1 MLSSRET
8 VHIDSL
14 ILDPNNYR
22 FIDRPEYKEV
32 SEEDVADP
40 RVQQRT
46 LNFIWGRNKE
56 NIKDLITSFRENSF
70 LDIEQIQVKQV
81 LDKYLVLEGNRRTAT
96 LKFFWEEYNLGM
108 DIGNINPE
116 IFERI
121 PVVVIDKEDPIQHL
135 ITMGLHHISGKK
147 RWSAVNEAQLM
158 NDLIETHGL
167 LEAEVGRKLG
177 ISTYML
183 RRSRRTL
190 YLINQ
195 YKASDYG
202 DQFKTDMYYIFQSI
216 IGSPILKEWI
226 KWDDYEYRA
235 TNLRNTERLFNWLST
250 TDDENRDEE
259 EGKEDLEKKNLNIR
273 EPIINQYR
281 QIKTLEQIIY
291 DENALR
297 IMEEK
302 GDLTKAY
309 TFSKAVGESKLNDA
323 ITTIKEGAQL
333 AYNFKDLITANDFD
347 ELKSIK
353 DFIASLLPISQ
364 SQIIAEERKSSI
376 FFLQLERH
384 FSEVQIVKYRRL
396 KDVNIKHINRI
407 NLFAGGNNRG
417 KTTILETFYLLT
429 QANNLN
435 AYIDLVRYRGKFSG
449 EFNSK
454 WVDKYFTNDVELKST
469 FNNVHADLHIHKE
482 ETTDDIDKS
491 GYLNSLMAEAAINN
505 QDLTSTMHLFT
516 NKAPDYRY
524 AKTQSLC
531 TSAFTSPYR
540 HNEQLLHIAHRQA
553 IENKYFDEIVSFI
566 NTTLDES
573 IEKIDLV
580 NDQGEYRFKVSS
592 NKQEQVLDITEYGE
606 GLQRV
611 FEIALLLGYCQDGVL
626 CIDEIDSALH
636 NSLLIPFSQ
645 FVQQV
650 SERFNVQVFASTHS
664 KECID
669 AFVKNDYKTSDI
681 TAYAL
686 VEEEGKIK
694 CKYIDGERL
703 EQLVDSINLDIR

>member
-1 MLSSRET
+1 MASTRKT
-8 VHIDSL
+8 VDIDSL

-22 FIDRPEYKEV
+22 FIDRPEYREV
-32 SEEDVADP
+32 PEDMVADH

-46 LNFIWGRNKE
+46 LNFLWGRNKE

-81 LDKYLVLEGNRRTAT
+81 NDKYLVLEGNRRTAT

-108 DIGNINPE
+108 DIGNINSD
-116 IFERI
+116 IFRQI
-121 PVVVIDKEDPIQHL
+121 PVVIIDREDPVQHL

-158 NDLIETHGL
+158 NDLIEIHGL
-167 LEAEVGRKLG
+167 SEAEVGKKLG
-177 ISTYML
+177 ITTYML

-195 YKASDYG
+195 FKESDYG

-216 IGSPILKEWI
+216 VGSPKLKEWI
-226 KWDDYEYRA
+226 AWSDHEYKA
-235 TNLRNTERLFNWLST
+235 TNLNNVERLFNWLST
-250 TDDENRDEE
+250 TDDEYSDDENT
-259 EGKEDLEKKNLNIR
+259 KTDSEKKSFNTR
-273 EPIINQYR
+273 EQIINQYR
-281 QIKTLEQIIY
+281 QIKTLEEIIN
-291 DENALR
+291 DEKALKV
-297 IMEEK
+297 METS

-309 TFSKAVGESKLNDA
+309 TFSKAVGESKLHNA
-323 ITTIKEGAQL
+323 ISTIKDGMLL
-333 AYNFKDLITANDFD
+333 AYNFKDLITVNDFE
-347 ELKSIK
+347 ELKSVK
-353 DFIASLLPISQ
+353 DFIGSLLPISQ
-364 SQIIAEERKSSI
+364 AQIIAEERRSSL
-376 FFLQLERH
+376 FFTQLKTH
-384 FSEVQIVKYRRL
+384 FSEIHIVKYRRL
-396 KDVNIKHINRI
+396 EDLKVRHINRI

-454 WVDKYFTNDVELKST
+454 WVDKYFINAVELKST
-469 FNNVHADLHIHKE
+469 FNTIKADLHIHKQ
-482 ETTDDIDKS
+482 ETIDDIDKS
-491 GYLNSLMAEAAINN
+491 GYINSLMIDASIDN
-505 QDLTSTMHLFT
+505 QELSSTMHLFS
-516 NKAPDYRY
+516 NKSPDYRY
-524 AKTQSLC
+524 AKTQVLC
-531 TSAFTSPYR
+531 MSAFTSPYR
-540 HNEQLLHIAHRQA
+540 HNEQLLYIAHRQA
-553 IENKYFDEIVSFI
+553 IENKYFDEIISFI
-566 NTTLDES
+566 NTSLDQS

-592 NKQEQVLDITEYGE
+592 NSHDQVLDLTEYGE
-606 GLQRV
+606 GVQRV
-611 FEIALLLGYCQDGVL
+611 FEIALLMGYCKNGVL

-636 NSLLIPFSQ
+636 NSLLIPFSK
-645 FVQQV
+645 FVHRV
-650 SERFNVQVFASTHS
+650 AEKYNVQIFASTHS

-669 AFVKNDYKTSDI
+669 AFITNDNKTSDI

-686 VEEEGKIK
+686 VEEDGKIK

-703 EQLVDSINLDIR
+703 EQLVESINFDIR

>member
-1 MLSSRET
+1 MSISRET

-22 FIDRPEYKEV
+22 FIDRPEYREV
-32 SEEDVADP
+32 PEDMVADP
-40 RVQQRT
+40 RIQQRT

-56 NIKDLITSFRENSF
+56 NIKDLITSFRENGF

-81 LDKYLVLEGNRRTAT
+81 GDKYLVLEGNRRTAT
-96 LKFFWEEYNLGM
+96 LKFFWEEYNQGL
-108 DIGNINPE
+108 DIGNINSQTFDE
-116 IFERI
+116 I

-167 LEAEVGRKLG
+167 SEEEVCNKLG
-177 ISTYML
+177 ISKYTL

-195 YKASDYG
+195 YKRSDYG
-202 DQFKTDMYYIFQSI
+202 DQFKTDMFYIFQSI
-216 IGSPILKEWI
+216 IGSPILKQWI
-226 KWDDYEYRA
+226 SWNDLEYSADNEINVNRI
-235 TNLRNTERLFNWLST
+235 FNWLST
-250 TDDENRDEE
+250 TDDEDANEE
-259 EGKEDLEKKNLNIR
+259 QEDLEKKNVNTR

-281 QIKTLEQIIY
+281 QIKTLEQVIY

-297 IMEEK
+297 IMEES
-302 GDLTKAY
+302 GDLTKAF
-309 TFSKAVGESKLNDA
+309 TFSKAVGESKLSDA
-323 ITTIKEGAQL
+323 IANIRDNTQL
-333 AYNFKDLITANDFD
+333 AYNFKDLITANDYE
-347 ELKSIK
+347 ELKSIT
-353 DFIASLLPISQ
+353 DSISNLLPISQ
-364 SQIIAEERKSSI
+364 SQIISEERKSSI
-376 FFLQLERH
+376 FFTQLERH
-384 FSEVQIVKYRRL
+384 FSEVHIVKYRRL
-396 KDVNIKHINRI
+396 EDVTVKHIRRI

-454 WVDKYFTNDVELKST
+454 WVNKYFTNNVNLKST
-469 FNNVHADLHIHKE
+469 FNNVEADLSIHKE

-491 GYLNSLMAEAAINN
+491 GYLNSLMADADIDN
-505 QDLTSTMHLFT
+505 QDLASTMHLFS

-524 AKTQSLC
+524 AKTQILC

-553 IENKYFDEIVSFI
+553 IENKYFDSIISFI
-566 NTTLDES
+566 NTSLDKS

-592 NKQEQVLDITEYGE
+592 STQEEVLDITEYGE

-611 FEIALLLGYCQDGVL
+611 FEIALLLGYCKDGVL

-636 NSLLIPFSQ
+636 NSLMIPFSK

-650 SERFNVQVFASTHS
+650 AEQFNVQVFASTHS

-669 AFVKNDYKTSDI
+669 AFVKNDYNISDI

-686 VEEEGKIK
+686 IEEDGHVK

-703 EQLVDSINLDIR
+703 EQLIDSINFDIR

>member
-1 MLSSRET
+1 MLSTRET

-32 SEEDVADP
+32 PEDMVSDH

-70 LDIEQIQVKQV
+70 LDIEQIQVKIV
-81 LDKYLVLEGNRRTAT
+81 GDKYLVLEGNRRTAT

-108 DIGNINPE
+108 DIGNINPD
-116 IFERI
+116 IFSQI
-121 PVVVIDKEDPIQHL
+121 PVVVIDREDPIQHL

-158 NDLIETHGL
+158 NDLIEIHGL
-167 LEAEVGRKLG
+167 PEGEVGKKLG

-195 YKASDYG
+195 FKESDYG

-216 IGSPILKEWI
+216 VGSPILKEWI
-226 KWDDYEYRA
+226 EWDDNEYKA
-235 TNLRNTERLFNWLST
+235 TNLRNTERLFNWLSV
-250 TDDENRDEE
+250 TDDENADDDDE
-259 EGKEDLEKKNLNIR
+259 KADLDKKNLNTR
-273 EPIINQYR
+273 EQIINQYR
-281 QIKTLEQIIY
+281 QIKTLEEIIN
-291 DENALR
+291 DENALK
-297 IMEEK
+297 IMETS

-309 TFSKAVGESKLNDA
+309 TFSKAVGESKLHNA
-323 ITTIKEGAQL
+323 IATIKDGMQL
-333 AYNFKDLITANDFD
+333 AYNFKDLITANDYD
-347 ELKSIK
+347 ELKSVK
-353 DFIASLLPISQ
+353 DFIGTLLPISQ
-364 SQIIAEERKSSI
+364 AQIIAEERRSSI
-376 FFLQLERH
+376 FFSQLEKQ
-384 FSEVQIVKYRRL
+384 FSEIHIVKYRRL
-396 KDVNIKHINRI
+396 EDVTVKHINRI

-417 KTTILETFYLLT
+417 KTTILETFYLLS

-454 WVDKYFTNDVELKST
+454 WIDKYFTNAVELKSI
-469 FNNVHADLHIHKE
+469 FNNVEADLHIHKK
-482 ETTDDIDKS
+482 ETIDDIDKS
-491 GYLNSLMAEAAINN
+491 GYINSLMVDASINS
-505 QDLTSTMHLFT
+505 QDLTSIMHLFS
-516 NKAPDYRY
+516 NKSPEYRY
-524 AKTQSLC
+524 VKTQILC

-540 HNEQLLHIAHRQA
+540 HNEQLLYIAHRQA
-553 IENKYFDEIVSFI
+553 IENKYFDEIISFI
-566 NTTLDES
+566 NTSLDQS

-592 NKQEQVLDITEYGE
+592 NRNEQVLDLTEYGE

-611 FEIALLLGYCQDGVL
+611 FEIALLLGYCKDGVL

-645 FVQQV
+645 FVHRV
-650 SERFNVQVFASTHS
+650 AEKYNVQIFASTHS

-669 AFVKNDYKTSDI
+669 AFIKNDHKTSDI

-686 VEEEGKIK
+686 LEEDGKIK

-703 EQLVDSINLDIR
+703 EQLVESINFDIR

>member
-1 MLSSRET
+1 MPSSRET
-8 VHIDSL
+8 VHIDNL

-22 FIDRPEYKEV
+22 FIDRPEYREV
-32 SEEDVADP
+32 PEDMVADP
-40 RVQQRT
+40 RIQQRT

-56 NIKDLITSFRENSF
+56 NIKDLITSFRENGF
-70 LDIEQIQVKQV
+70 LDIEQIQVKQIG
-81 LDKYLVLEGNRRTAT
+81 DKYLVLEGNRRTAT
-96 LKFFWEEYNLGM
+96 LKFFWEEYNQGI
-108 DIGNINPE
+108 DIGNISNN
-116 IFERI
+116 IFEQI
-121 PVVVIDKEDPIQHL
+121 PVVLIDREDPIQHL

-158 NDLIETHGL
+158 NDLIETYGL
-167 LEAEVGRKLG
+167 SEEDVCNKLG
-177 ISTYML
+177 ISKHTL

-195 YKASDYG
+195 YKVSDYG
-202 DQFKTDMYYIFQSI
+202 DQFKTDMFYIFQSI

-226 KWDDYEYRA
+226 NWNDYDYSADNEI
-235 TNLRNTERLFNWLST
+235 NVNRLFNWLST
-250 TDDENRDEE
+250 IDDEDANEE
-259 EGKEDLEKKNLNIR
+259 QQEYSEKKNLNTR

-297 IMEEK
+297 IMEES
-302 GDLTKAY
+302 GDLIKAF
-309 TFSKAVGESKLNDA
+309 TFSKAVGESKLGDA
-323 ITTIKEGAQL
+323 IATIKNNTQL
-333 AYNFKDLITANDFD
+333 AYNFKDLITANDYE
-347 ELKSIK
+347 ELKSIRES
-353 DFIASLLPISQ
+353 ISNLLPISQ
-364 SQIIAEERKSSI
+364 AQVIAEERKSSI
-376 FFLQLERH
+376 LFEQLRQH
-384 FSEVQIVKYRRL
+384 FSEIEIVKYRRL
-396 KDVNIKHINRI
+396 EDVNVKHIKRI

-454 WVDKYFTNDVELKST
+454 WVDKYFTNNVNLKST
-469 FNNVHADLHIHKE
+469 FNNLEADLYIHKE

-491 GYLNSLMAEAAINN
+491 GYLNSLMADASIDNK
-505 QDLTSTMHLFT
+505 DLTSTMHLFS

-524 AKTQSLC
+524 AKTQILC

-553 IENKYFDEIVSFI
+553 IENKYFDSIISFI
-566 NTTLDES
+566 NTSLDNS

-592 NKQEQVLDITEYGE
+592 KTQEEVLDITEYGE

-611 FEIALLLGYCQDGVL
+611 FEIALLLGYCKDGVL

-636 NSLLIPFSQ
+636 NSLLIPFSK

-650 SERFNVQVFASTHS
+650 AEQFNVQVFASTHS

-669 AFVKNDYKTSDI
+669 AFVKNDYNTSDI

-686 VEEEGKIK
+686 VEEEGRVK

-703 EQLVDSINLDIR
+703 EQLIDSINFDIR

>member
-1 MLSSRET
+1 MSSSRET

-22 FIDRPEYKEV
+22 FVDRPEYREV
-32 SEEDVADP
+32 PEDMVADP

-56 NIKDLITSFRENSF
+56 NIKDLITSFRENGF
-70 LDIEQIQVKQV
+70 LDIEQIQVKQIG
-81 LDKYLVLEGNRRTAT
+81 DKYLVLEGNRRTAT
-96 LKFFWEEYNLGM
+96 LKFFWEEYNQGM
-108 DIGNINPE
+108 DVGNINPD
-116 IFERI
+116 IFVQI
-121 PVVVIDKEDPIQHL
+121 PVVVIDREDPIQHL

-158 NDLIETHGL
+158 NDLIETYGL
-167 LEAEVGRKLG
+167 SEEEVCNKLG
-177 ISTYML
+177 ISKYTL

-195 YKASDYG
+195 YKRSDYG
-202 DQFKTDMYYIFQSI
+202 DQFKTDMFYIFQSI

-226 KWDDYEYRA
+226 SWNDWDYSADNEI
-235 TNLRNTERLFNWLST
+235 NVNRLFNWLST
-250 TDDENRDEE
+250 TDDEDANEE
-259 EGKEDLEKKNLNIR
+259 EREDLEKKKLNTR

-297 IMEEK
+297 IMEES

-309 TFSKAVGESKLNDA
+309 TFSKAVGESKLSDA
-323 ITTIKEGAQL
+323 IATIRDNTQL
-333 AYNFKDLITANDFD
+333 AYNFKDLITANDYE

-353 DFIASLLPISQ
+353 DSISNLLPISQ
-364 SQIIAEERKSSI
+364 AQVIAEERKSSI
-376 FFLQLERH
+376 FFTQLETH

-396 KDVNIKHINRI
+396 EDVTVKHIKRI

-454 WVDKYFTNDVELKST
+454 WVDKYFTNNVNLKST
-469 FNNVHADLHIHKE
+469 FNNVEADLYIHKE
-482 ETTDDIDKS
+482 ETTDDIDKA
-491 GYLNSLMAEAAINN
+491 GYLNSLMADAGIDN
-505 QDLTSTMHLFT
+505 QDLTSTMHLFS

-524 AKTQSLC
+524 AKTQILC

-553 IENKYFDEIVSFI
+553 IENKYFDSIISFI
-566 NTTLDES
+566 NTSLDKS

-592 NKQEQVLDITEYGE
+592 RTQEEVLDITEYGE

-611 FEIALLLGYCQDGVL
+611 FEIALLLGYCKDGVL

-636 NSLLIPFSQ
+636 NSLLIPFSK

-650 SERFNVQVFASTHS
+650 AEQFNVQVFASTHS

-669 AFVKNDYKTSDI
+669 AFVKNDYNAADI

-686 VEEEGKIK
+686 VEEDGKVM

-703 EQLVDSINLDIR
+703 EQLVDSINFDIR

>member
-1 MLSSRET
+1 MSSSRET

-22 FIDRPEYKEV
+22 FIDRPEYREV
-32 SEEDVADP
+32 PEDMVADP
-40 RVQQRT
+40 RIQQRT

-56 NIKDLITSFRENSF
+56 NIKDLITSFRENGF

-81 LDKYLVLEGNRRTAT
+81 GDKYLVLEGNRRTAT
-96 LKFFWEEYNLGM
+96 LKFFWEEYNQGI
-108 DIGNINPE
+108 DIGNINSQTFDE
-116 IFERI
+116 I

-167 LEAEVGRKLG
+167 SEEEVCNKLG
-177 ISTYML
+177 ISKYTL

-195 YKASDYG
+195 FKRSDYG
-202 DQFKTDMYYIFQSI
+202 DQFKTDMFYIFQSI
-216 IGSPILKEWI
+216 IGSPILKQWI
-226 KWDDYEYRA
+226 SWNDLEYSA
-235 TNLRNTERLFNWLST
+235 DNELNLNRLFNWLST
-250 TDDENRDEE
+250 TDDEDANEE
-259 EGKEDLEKKNLNIR
+259 QEDLEKKNVNTR

-297 IMEEK
+297 IMEES
-302 GDLTKAY
+302 GDLTKAF
-309 TFSKAVGESKLNDA
+309 TFSKAVGESKLSDA
-323 ITTIKEGAQL
+323 IANIRDNTQL
-333 AYNFKDLITANDFD
+333 AYNFKDLITANDYE
-347 ELKSIK
+347 ELKSIT
-353 DFIASLLPISQ
+353 DSISNLLPISQ
-364 SQIIAEERKSSI
+364 SQIISEERKSSI
-376 FFLQLERH
+376 FFTQLERH
-384 FSEVQIVKYRRL
+384 FSEVKIVKYRRL
-396 KDVNIKHINRI
+396 EDVTVKHIRRI

-454 WVDKYFTNDVELKST
+454 WVNKYFTNNVNLKST
-469 FNNVHADLHIHKE
+469 FNNVEADLSIHKE

-491 GYLNSLMAEAAINN
+491 GYLNSLMADADIDN
-505 QDLTSTMHLFT
+505 QDLASTMHLFS

-524 AKTQSLC
+524 AKTQILC

-553 IENKYFDEIVSFI
+553 IENKYFDSIISFI
-566 NTTLDES
+566 NTSLDKS

-592 NKQEQVLDITEYGE
+592 STQEEVLDITEYGE

-611 FEIALLLGYCQDGVL
+611 FEIALLLGYCKDGVL

-636 NSLLIPFSQ
+636 NSLLIPFSK

-650 SERFNVQVFASTHS
+650 AEQFNVQVFASTHS

-669 AFVKNDYKTSDI
+669 AFVKNDYNTSDI

-686 VEEEGKIK
+686 VEEDGRVK

-703 EQLVDSINLDIR
+703 EQLIDSINFDIR

>member
-1 MLSSRET
+1 MSSSRET

-22 FIDRPEYKEV
+22 FIDRLEYREVPE
-32 SEEDVADP
+32 DMVADP
-40 RVQQRT
+40 RIQQRT

-56 NIKDLITSFRENSF
+56 NIKDLITSFRENGF
-70 LDIEQIQVKQV
+70 LDIEQIQVKQ
-81 LDKYLVLEGNRRTAT
+81 LGDKYLVLEGNRRTAT
-96 LKFFWEEYNLGM
+96 LKFFWEEYNQGI
-108 DIGNINPE
+108 DIGNINPQTFDE
-116 IFERI
+116 I
-121 PVVVIDKEDPIQHL
+121 PVVIIDKEDPIQHL

-167 LEAEVGRKLG
+167 SEEEVCNKLG
-177 ISTYML
+177 ISKYTL

-195 YKASDYG
+195 YKQSDYG
-202 DQFKTDMYYIFQSI
+202 DQFKTDMFYIFQSI
-216 IGSPILKEWI
+216 IGSPILKQWI
-226 KWDDYEYRA
+226 NWNDGGYSADNE
-235 TNLRNTERLFNWLST
+235 TNLNRLFNWLST
-250 TDDENRDEE
+250 TDDEDANEE
-259 EGKEDLEKKNLNIR
+259 IREDSEKKNLNTR

-297 IMEEK
+297 IMEES
-302 GDLTKAY
+302 GDLTKAF
-309 TFSKAVGESKLNDA
+309 TFSKAVGESKLSDA
-323 ITTIKEGAQL
+323 IATIRDNTQL
-333 AYNFKDLITANDFD
+333 AYNFKDLITANDYE

-353 DFIASLLPISQ
+353 DSISNLLPISQ
-364 SQIIAEERKSSI
+364 AQVIAEERKSSI
-376 FFLQLERH
+376 FFTPLETH

-396 KDVNIKHINRI
+396 EDVTVKHIKRI

-454 WVDKYFTNDVELKST
+454 WVDKYFTNNVNLKSI
-469 FNNVHADLHIHKE
+469 FNNVETDLYIHKE

-491 GYLNSLMAEAAINN
+491 GYLNSLMADASIDN
-505 QDLTSTMHLFT
+505 QDLTSTMHLFS

-524 AKTQSLC
+524 AKAQILC

-553 IENKYFDEIVSFI
+553 IENKYFDSIISFI
-566 NTTLDES
+566 NTSLDKS
-573 IEKIDLV
+573 IDKIDLV
-580 NDQGEYRFKVSS
+580 NDKGEYRFKVSS
-592 NKQEQVLDITEYGE
+592 SIQQEVLDITEYGE

-611 FEIALLLGYCQDGVL
+611 FEIALLLGYCKDGVL

-636 NSLLIPFSQ
+636 NSLLIPFSK

-650 SERFNVQVFASTHS
+650 AEQFNVQVFASTHS

-669 AFVKNDYKTSDI
+669 AFVKNDYNTSDI

-686 VEEEGKIK
+686 VEEDGHVK

-703 EQLVDSINLDIR
+703 EQLIDSINFDIR

>member
-8 VHIDSL
+8 VYIDNL

-22 FIDRPEYKEV
+22 FIDRAEYREVPE
-32 SEEDVADP
+32 DMVADP

-56 NIKDLITSFRENSF
+56 NIKDLITSFRENGF

-81 LDKYLVLEGNRRTAT
+81 GDKYLVLEGNRRTAT
-96 LKFFWEEYNLGM
+96 LKFFWEEFNQGM
-108 DIGNINPE
+108 DIGNLDPQ
-116 IFERI
+116 IFNEI
-121 PVVVIDKEDPIQHL
+121 PVVVRDREDPVQHL

-158 NDLIETHGL
+158 NDLIETYHL
-167 LEAEVGRKLG
+167 TEDDVCNKLG
-177 ISTYML
+177 ITKYTL

-190 YLINQ
+190 FLINQ
-195 YKASDYG
+195 YKRSDYG
-202 DQFKTDMYYIFQSI
+202 DQFQTDMFYIFQSI
-216 IGSPILKEWI
+216 VGSPKLKEWI
-226 KWDDYEYRA
+226 EWNDWDYHADNRINA
-235 TNLRNTERLFNWLST
+235 NRIFNWLST
-250 TDDENRDEE
+250 IDDEDTNEE
-259 EGKEDLEKKNLNIR
+259 EREELEKKNLNTR

-281 QIKTLEQIIY
+281 QIKTLEQIVY

-297 IMEEK
+297 IMEET

-309 TFSKAVGESKLNDA
+309 TFSKAVGESKLSDA
-323 ITTIKEGAQL
+323 ISTIRDNTQL
-333 AYNFKDLITANDFD
+333 AYNFKDLITPADYE
-347 ELKSIK
+347 ELKAIK
-353 DFIASLLPISQ
+353 DSISNLLPIGQ
-364 SQIIAEERKSSI
+364 AQILAEERKSSV
-376 FFLQLERH
+376 FFTQIENH
-384 FSEVQIVKYRRL
+384 FSEVNIVRYRKL
-396 KDVNIKHINRI
+396 EDMTVKHINRI
-407 NLFAGGNNRG
+407 NLFAGGNNKG
-417 KTTILETFYLLT
+417 KTTILEAFYLLT

-454 WVDKYFTNDVELKST
+454 WIERYFTNDVELKST
-469 FNNVHADLHIHKE
+469 FNNAEADLYIHKE

-491 GYLNSLMAEAAINN
+491 GYINSLMADAAINN
-505 QDLTSTMHLFT
+505 QELTSTMHLFS
-516 NKAPDYRY
+516 NKAPHYRY
-524 AKTQSLC
+524 ARTQILC
-531 TSAFTSPYR
+531 TAAFTSPYR

-553 IENKYFDEIVSFI
+553 IENKYFDEIISFI
-566 NTTLDES
+566 NTRLDKS

-580 NDQGEYRFKVSS
+580 NDQGEYRFRISS
-592 NKQEQVLDITEYGE
+592 TSQQQVLDITEYGE

-611 FEIALLLGYCQDGVL
+611 FEIALLLGYCKDGVL

-636 NSLLIPFSQ
+636 NSLLVPFSE
-645 FVQQV
+645 FIQQV
-650 SERFNVQVFASTHS
+650 ATRFNVQVFASTHS

-669 AFVKNDYKTSDI
+669 AFVKNEDKVSDI

-694 CKYIDGERL
+694 CKYVDGERL
-703 EQLVDSINLDIR
+703 EQLVDSINFDIR

>member
-1 MLSSRET
+1 MSSSRET

-22 FIDRPEYKEV
+22 FIDRPEYREV
-32 SEEDVADP
+32 PEDMVADP
-40 RVQQRT
+40 RIQQRT

-56 NIKDLITSFRENSF
+56 NIKDLITSFRENGF

-81 LDKYLVLEGNRRTAT
+81 GDKYLVLEGNRRTAT
-96 LKFFWEEYNLGM
+96 LKFFWEEYNQGI
-108 DIGNINPE
+108 DIGNINPQTFDE
-116 IFERI
+116 I
-121 PVVVIDKEDPIQHL
+121 PVVIIDKEDPIQHL

-167 LEAEVGRKLG
+167 SEEEVCNKLG
-177 ISTYML
+177 ISKYTL

-195 YKASDYG
+195 YKRSDYG
-202 DQFKTDMYYIFQSI
+202 DQFKTDMFYIFQSI
-216 IGSPILKEWI
+216 IGSPILKQWI
-226 KWDDYEYRA
+226 SWNDLGYSADNEI
-235 TNLRNTERLFNWLST
+235 NVNRLFNWLST
-250 TDDENRDEE
+250 TDDEDANEE
-259 EGKEDLEKKNLNIR
+259 QEDLEKKNLNTR

-297 IMEEK
+297 IMEES
-302 GDLTKAY
+302 GDLTKAF
-309 TFSKAVGESKLNDA
+309 TFSKAVGESKLSDA
-323 ITTIKEGAQL
+323 IATIRDNTQL
-333 AYNFKDLITANDFD
+333 AYNFKDLITANDYE
-347 ELKSIK
+347 ELKSIT
-353 DFIASLLPISQ
+353 DSISNLLPISQ
-364 SQIIAEERKSSI
+364 AQIISEERKSSI
-376 FFLQLERH
+376 FFTQLEKH

-396 KDVNIKHINRI
+396 EDVTVKHIKRI

-454 WVDKYFTNDVELKST
+454 WVNKYFTNNVNLKST
-469 FNNVHADLHIHKE
+469 FNNVEADLYIHKE

-491 GYLNSLMAEAAINN
+491 GYLNSLMADADIDN
-505 QDLTSTMHLFT
+505 QDLTSTMHLFS

-524 AKTQSLC
+524 AKTQILC

-553 IENKYFDEIVSFI
+553 IENKYFDSIISFI
-566 NTTLDES
+566 NTSLDKT

-592 NKQEQVLDITEYGE
+592 STQEEVLDITEYGE

-611 FEIALLLGYCQDGVL
+611 FEIALLLGYCKDGVL

-636 NSLLIPFSQ
+636 NSLLIPFSK

-650 SERFNVQVFASTHS
+650 AEQFNVQVFASTHS

-669 AFVKNDYKTSDI
+669 AFVKNDYNTSDI

-686 VEEEGKIK
+686 VEEDGHVK

-703 EQLVDSINLDIR
+703 EQLIDSINFDIR